1 MKTPIVPP
9 SNDALKLNASKGA
22 ITVHLAAH
30 RTSCSV
36 VRARVKLCGGGGGGL
51 MNQGFECL
59 NGIKTWH
66 AGKVYSTAAHRNDK
80 R

>member
-9 SNDALKLNASKGA
+9 SNDALRLNASKGA

-30 RTSCSV
+30 CASCSA
-36 VRARVKLCGGGGGGL
+36 VRVRVKLCGGGGGL

-66 AGKVYSTAAHRNDK
+66 AGKVCSTAAHRNDK